1 MGCGLRPTVPDAAGL
16 STCLMVMNRSLFGYA
31 AAYVLA
37 LATGTALLIG
47 ALGSYDTGRATGTG
61 VPGTTQADLVMQQAA
76 EQGAKPAS
84 DALLVAARSL
94 PNDKRGY

>member
-1 MGCGLRPTVPDAAGL
+1 
-16 STCLMVMNRSLFGYA
+16 MVMNRSLFGYA
-31 AAYVLA
+31 AAYALA

-47 ALGSYDTGRATGTG
+47 ALGSYDDGRATG
-61 VPGTTQADLVMQQAA
+61 PGMTRADLVMQQAA
-76 EQGAKPAS
+76 EQGVKPSS